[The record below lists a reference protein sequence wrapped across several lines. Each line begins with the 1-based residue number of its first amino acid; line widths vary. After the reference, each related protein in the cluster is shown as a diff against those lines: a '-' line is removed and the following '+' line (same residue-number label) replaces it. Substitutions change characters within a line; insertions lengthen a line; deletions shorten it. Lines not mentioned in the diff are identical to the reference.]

1 MGTSG
6 TPAVNN
12 KLSVAPGVWIITAM
26 FNPFCISGNPDSS
39 RIQLYVSNVSTA
51 TPWTAFP
58 ASNCHQMLNGQYASG
73 DSTRMVNTF
82 VIHLTASSTDLYLWG
97 VVDYSGGVAW
107 AYDYAEIRAT
117 RIA

>member
-1 MGTSG
+1 LGTSG

-82 VIHLTASSTDLYLWG
+82 VIHLTESSTDLYLWG
-97 VVDYSGGVAW
+97 IVDYSGGPAW
-107 AYDYAEIRAT
+107 QYDFAELRAT